1 MPDFEKDFDKNGL
14 ADGHDDGHDGTIGD
28 GEPSLD
34 TAPLK
39 SLAEQLAAL
48 SAENAEAAPGVV
60 DATPLGHAEV
70 DLQATLESDSLAG
83 HAETHD
89 DRISEMTAALQ
100 KLSEQGGL
108 EEPHLQFIDGA
119 AAEVDESTALDL
131 ILKSLPNSH
140 GDSEAN
146 VDGAAEGLLHGELS
160 LSEDDSGVVDESLS
174 ADELPANHMHVGE
187 PEQLPIMGMEDAEEE
202 ANSEEPVEFVDN
214 DKLISVI
221 ESLLFATD
229 KPVSIA
235 TMKVLFKGSN
245 IRTRDIQRALDG
257 LASGYAAADRGVSLE
272 EIHGGYQ
279 LRTKV
284 DNTEFLKRLAKVRPF
299 RLSGPALEV
308 LAIAAYKQPITK
320 TEVDQI
326 RGVESGHL
334 MRALMERGMVGFGEK
349 SDLPGRPMTYVTTR
363 KFLETFGL
371 RNLKELPTLA
381 EIDQLL
387 PEGIGDEEEKETLSS
402 VTDAMANQI
411 GSSYSEGE
419 DELMDIS
426 ESLKVIDTTSEFFEQ
441 EKVRQRVERDLQKAQ
456 DIRDRITFGD
466 EVEDKDRRWLARY
479 EAKQEQI
486 AQAAQA
492 GEAAGPLTIE
502 EEPAESVAGDLAAL
516 SSESAAHASNDEA
529 RDEEGEIDGAMSA
542 SSDDEE
548 TFDELA
554 AKPDFEDDE
563 STEHD
568 V

>member
-1 MPDFEKDFDKNGL
+1 MEKRMPDTEKDLETTL
-14 ADGHDDGHDGTIGD
+14 AD
-28 GEPSLD
+28 
-34 TAPLK
+34 
-39 SLAEQLAAL
+39 QLEAL
-48 SAENAEAAPGVV
+48 TNENAVPADTSQESSEVV
-60 DATPLGHAEV
+60 GIIDASALGEV
-70 DLQATLESDSLAG
+70 AFETEEETSLE
-83 HAETHD
+83 
-89 DRISEMTAALQ
+89 RISEMTAALAR
-100 KLSEQGGL
+100 LASEGKL
-108 EEPHLQFIDGA
+108 EEAHLNFIDGPSDS
-119 AAEVDESTALDL
+119 VDESTAMDL
-131 ILKSLPNSH
+131 ILKSLPSSH
-140 GDSEAN
+140 GD
-146 VDGAAEGLLHGELS
+146 AEESSHG
-160 LSEDDSGVVDESLS
+160 
-174 ADELPANHMHVGE
+174 DELPENPMIVGE
-187 PEQLPIMGMEDAEEE
+187 AEQLPMLGLEETAPEEE
-202 ANSEEPVEFVDN
+202 EEVVPDEPTEFVDN

-257 LASGYAAADRGVSLE
+257 LASSYAASDRGVSLE

-284 DNTEFLKRLAKVRPF
+284 DNTDFLKRLAKVRPF

-387 PEGIGDEEEKETLSS
+387 PEGIGAEEEKETLSS

-411 GSSYSEGE
+411 GSTYSESQE
-419 DELMDIS
+419 ELDDIS

-441 EKVRQRVERDLQKAQ
+441 EKIRQRVERDEQKAQ
-456 DIRDRITFGD
+456 DIRDKLAFGD
-466 EVEDKDRRWLARY
+466 EVEDKDRRWLSRF

-492 GEAAGPLTIE
+492 GETAGPLIVE
-502 EEPAESVAGDLAAL
+502 EDGEAPFVAKAEATSEDESVSDELAAL
-516 SSESAAHASNDEA
+516 SAEGIGSAP
-529 RDEEGEIDGAMSA
+529 EG
-542 SSDDEE
+542 DDEDM
-548 TFDELA
+548 TDELA
-554 AKPDFEDDE
+554 TNPDFDDDE
-563 STEHD
+563 SADGTSRDRRED
-568 V
+568 VEGDV